1 MALDKHQIHRQS
13 EVFNSLRMPATIA
26 VIIAHCSILTKPIV
40 VELSMDSHNILMFWE
55 SMFWSLGPI
64 AVAVFALISG
74 YYFLYKYTDFGIS
87 DYLNELRKRS
97 KSLLIPYALWNII
110 AYLALFGKNHIA
122 SLVGFAP
129 GVNQLELS
137 ILERYSI
144 IDHIID
150 PIDGPLWYVQ
160 SIMILS
166 VLSPL
171 IYSVIR
177 YLKWSIFPIVVL
189 VAWGGLLDLG
199 LHQTTVTYFI
209 LGAWL
214 GYYKVDVLSCCRKLR
229 IFSYVTG
236 CLYFYV
242 RIFGSDT
249 WLFTFIPLWLL
260 LCVIALLNLAY
271 DIYERIPQIS
281 AWFNQ
286 FNSASFFMYAAHTI
300 IYINLIRG
308 TLYAVLPWDNAWEQ
322 LLSLFITGLLTPIL
336 VYWTYRLVAWLSP
349 KTSQILSGGRG

>member
-1 MALDKHQIHRQS
+1 MGLDKHQIQRQS

-26 VIIAHCSILTKPIV
+26 VILSHCVVLTKQTV
-40 VELSMDSHNILMFWE
+40 VDLSLDSHNIFMFWE
-55 SMFWSLGPI
+55 SLFWSFGPI

-87 DYLNELRKRS
+87 DYLNELRKRA
-97 KSLLIPYALWNII
+97 KSLLVPYILWNTI
-110 AYLALFGKNHIA
+110 AYLALLGKNHIA
-122 SLVGFAP
+122 SFVGFSL
-129 GVNQLELS
+129 GVNQQELKV
-137 ILERYSI
+137 LERYNLI
-144 IDHIID
+144 GHIID
-150 PIDGPLWYVQ
+150 SIDGPLWYVQ

-189 VAWGGLLDLG
+189 VAWGLPLDLG
-199 LHQTTVTYFI
+199 LHRTTVTYFI

-214 GYYKVDVLSCCRKLR
+214 GYYKVDILSCCRKLR
-229 IFSYVTG
+229 VFSYVTG
-236 CLYFYV
+236 WLYCYV
-242 RIFGSDT
+242 RTFGADT
-249 WLFTFIPLWLL
+249 WLFSLFPLWLF
-260 LCVIALLNLAY
+260 LCVIALFNLAY
-271 DIYERIPQIS
+271 DIYERKPQIS

-349 KTSQILSGGRG
+349 RMSQILSGGRG